1 MPSQKQLKWSQL
13 KVGITVVVALTT
25 LGVLIFLM
33 SGINGP
39 FTRKIELRT
48 YVDNAS
54 GLRVG
59 APVRLSGVDI
69 GNVSEIKITDNPA
82 KHLTPVEVT
91 MKVNMK
97 YHYGLLKKSETLLST
112 AGVLGETY
120 IDIDNSQASGP
131 EAENGDI
138 LQSREVPDFQD
149 MVRAGQGTLQNMD
162 ALLKRLDRII
172 AFVESGKGSVG
183 KLLYDPTLY
192 NRLSAT
198 VDEFQS
204 MVKDVSAGKGTL
216 GKLVADDTMYNK
228 VNATLDKV
236 NIAIDDLNAGKGTM
250 GKLLKDPALYD
261 NANKTVANIRQLT
274 EDINSGKGALGKIA
288 KDPEFAAR
296 VQNIANKLSAIAD
309 RLDAGEGT
317 AGKLLRDPSLYNNA
331 DQMMVETREL
341 VKAVRQNPKKYL
353 TIHLKIF

>member
-13 KVGITVVVALTT
+13 KVGITVLVALTT
-25 LGVLIFLM
+25 LAVLIFLM
-33 SGINGP
+33 SGTGGV
-39 FTRKIELRT
+39 FTKKIELKT

-59 APVRLSGVDI
+59 APVRLNGVDI
-69 GNVSEIKITDNPA
+69 GNVTVVQVASNPPNP
-82 KHLTPVEVT
+82 LTPVEVT
-91 MKVNMK
+91 MKANTK
-97 YHYGLLKKSETLLST
+97 YHYGLHKDSMTLLST

-120 IDIDNSQASGP
+120 IDIDSS
-131 EAENGDI
+131 EARLGEAQNGDV
-138 LQSREVPDFQD
+138 LPSKNVPDFSD

-172 AFVESGKGSVG
+172 AYIETGKGSVG
-183 KLLYDPTLY
+183 KLIYDPTLY

-198 VDEFQS
+198 VNEFQGL
-204 MVKDVSAGKGTL
+204 VNDIGAGKGTL
-216 GKLVADDTMYNK
+216 GKLVSDDTMYNK
-228 VNATLDKV
+228 ANATLDKV
-236 NIAIDDLNAGKGTM
+236 NVVIDDLNAGKGTA

-261 NANKTVANIRQLT
+261 NANKTVANIRQFT
-274 EDINSGKGALGKIA
+274 EDINSGKGALGKFA

-296 VQNIANKLSAIAD
+296 IQNIANKLSAIAD

-317 AGKLLRDPSLYNNA
+317 AGKLLRDPSLYTNA
-331 DQMMVETREL
+331 DQMLVESRDL
-341 VKAVRQNPKKYL
+341 VKAIRQNPKKYL